1 MFPFLIESIPLH
13 AIQNQLPT
21 FHEWRAGK
29 TLTRS
34 CTVLLGG
41 EPSSSV
47 VVWLDIL
54 IKNVRQNQD
63 GVGNAL
69 WWIREGLRRKYR
81 IIWEFFPNSR
91 PPTPLLRTPR
101 PKKNYGLFRILGPK
115 EHFWFSQKFHFLSV
129 FWHIHLGI
137 GDPPLK
143 IKISKIGLRH
153 VLSWPKLGL
162 EPKFYESGTFGG
174 FGKREQS
181 LSQIFNTGPY
191 GDPP

>member
-69 WWIREGLRRKYR
+69 WWIREGLRKKYG

-101 PKKNYGLFRILGPK
+101 PKKNYGLFCILGPK
-115 EHFWFSQKFHFLSV
+115 EHFWFSQKCSLFVSILT
-129 FWHIHLGI
+129 
-137 GDPPLK
+137 
-143 IKISKIGLRH
+143 
-153 VLSWPKLGL
+153 
-162 EPKFYESGTFGG
+162 YTFGNRG
-174 FGKREQS
+174 PPPPSRKN
-181 LSQIFNTGPY
+181 SQIISFLPIFFQI
-191 GDPP
+191 